1 MGDRKSE
8 LSEGCGCLV
17 MLAALAVLII
27 AYALMTGAAEAMGE
41 GRVFESPV
49 FESPVFESPVFES
62 PVFESPVFESP
73 VFESPVF
80 ESPVFE
86 SPVFESPLGEGV
98 IRAQVLGYEYM
109 LPVVVVGG
117 GES

>member
-1 MGDRKSE
+1 MGDRKGE
-8 LSEGCGCLV
+8 LSEGCGYLV

-27 AYALMTGAAEAMGE
+27 AYALVTGAAEAMGE
-41 GRVFESPV
+41 GT
-49 FESPVFESPVFES
+49 
-62 PVFESPVFESP
+62 
-73 VFESPVF
+73 VF

>member
-1 MGDRKSE
+1 M
-8 LSEGCGCLV
+8 LV
-17 MLAALAVLII
+17 ALAVLII

-41 GRVFESPV
+41 GT
-49 FESPVFESPVFES
+49 
-62 PVFESPVFESP
+62 VFESPVFESP

-98 IRAQVLGYEYM
+98 IRAQVRGYEYM

>member
-27 AYALMTGAAEAMGE
+27 AYALMTGAAVAMGE
-41 GRVFESPV
+41 GT
-49 FESPVFESPVFES
+49 
-62 PVFESPVFESP
+62 
-73 VFESPVF
+73 
-80 ESPVFE
+80 VFE
-86 SPVFESPLGEGV
+86 SPVFESPLGDGM

>member
-8 LSEGCGCLV
+8 LSEGCGYLV

-27 AYALMTGAAEAMGE
+27 AYALVTGAAVAVCE
-41 GRVFESPV
+41 GT
-49 FESPVFESPVFES
+49 
-62 PVFESPVFESP
+62 
-73 VFESPVF
+73 
-80 ESPVFE
+80 VFE
-86 SPVFESPLGEGV
+86 SPVFESPLGDGV

>member
-1 MGDRKSE
+1 MGDRKGE
-8 LSEGCGCLV
+8 LCEGCGCLV
-17 MLAALAVLII
+17 MLVALAVLII

-41 GRVFESPV
+41 GR
-49 FESPVFESPVFES
+49 
-62 PVFESPVFESP
+62 
-73 VFESPVF
+73 
-80 ESPVFE
+80 VFE

>member
-1 MGDRKSE
+1 MGDRKGE

-17 MLAALAVLII
+17 MLVALAVLII

-41 GRVFESPV
+41 GT
-49 FESPVFESPVFES
+49 
-62 PVFESPVFESP
+62 
-73 VFESPVF
+73 VF

-98 IRAQVLGYEYM
+98 IRAQVRGYEYM

>member
-1 MGDRKSE
+1 M
-8 LSEGCGCLV
+8 LV
-17 MLAALAVLII
+17 ALAVLII
-27 AYALMTGAAEAMGE
+27 AYALMTGAAEAVGE
-41 GRVFESPV
+41 GT
-49 FESPVFESPVFES
+49 
-62 PVFESPVFESP
+62 VFESP

-98 IRAQVLGYEYM
+98 IRAQVRGYEYM

>member
-1 MGDRKSE
+1 MGDQKSE
-8 LSEGCGCLV
+8 LCEGCGCLV
-17 MLAALAVLII
+17 MLVALAVLII

-41 GRVFESPV
+41 GT
-49 FESPVFESPVFES
+49 
-62 PVFESPVFESP
+62 

-98 IRAQVLGYEYM
+98 IRAQVRGYEYM